1 MSMYKKIL
9 MLVFTMVLVFG
20 LSLNA
25 FAAETVTFTSDSKL
39 TYQNN
44 KGYDTDNIRI
54 DLGKEFI
61 GMAPGETK
69 EQIITITNN
78 NEQTA
83 DFYVSTKAIQS
94 IEKRLQNLVVNKNNE
109 NLGVFSIS
117 LTIDSTDN
125 SKDYPLYNS
134 KIGVVKNNNDLIF
147 NINKVLEKDTFLA
160 TLKKGESINFIIAI
174 GLDGESIRNDEL
186 INDYSNATGL
196 IEFNFSVFYD
206 TPEKKVVVEKS
217 ENVINMTVFR
227 TKVANTVAALKTGD
241 TTPIFALSS
250 ILIIGTIIIF
260 LTGKKKKKLEEMS

>member
-1 MSMYKKIL
+1 MYKKIL

-39 TYQNN
+39 KYNN
-44 KGYDTDNIRI
+44 NVGDKIS
-54 DLGKEFI
+54 LGDEFI
-61 GMAPGETK
+61 GMAPGETR
-69 EQIITITNN
+69 EQVITITNN

-83 DFYVSTKAIQS
+83 DFYVSAKTIQS
-94 IEKRLQNLVVNKNNE
+94 LENLVKKFKDTQEDENSGLISVLLKVVSQDGSKN
-109 NLGVFSIS
+109 
-117 LTIDSTDN
+117 
-125 SKDYPLYNS
+125 LYNS
-134 KIGVVKNNNDLIF
+134 KVGVVKNNDDLIF
-147 NINKVLEKDTFLA
+147 NINRILEKDTFLA
-160 TLKKGESINFIIAI
+160 TLKKGESINFIISI

-186 INDYSNATGL
+186 INDFSDATGL
-196 IEFNFSVFYD
+196 IEFDFSVFYD
-206 TPEKKVVVEKS
+206 TPKKKVVVEKS

-260 LTGKKKKKLEEMS
+260 LTGKKKKKLEEIS

>member
-1 MSMYKKIL
+1 MYKKIL
-9 MLVFTMVLVFG
+9 MLVFTMILFFG
-20 LSLNA
+20 LSLSA

-44 KGYDTDNIRI
+44 VGYDTDNIRI

-61 GMAPGETK
+61 GMAPGETE

-83 DFYVSTKAIQS
+83 DFYVSAKTIQS
-94 IEKRLQNLVVNKNNE
+94 LDNVVKK
-109 NLGVFSIS
+109 
-117 LTIDSTDN
+117 
-125 SKDYPLYNS
+125 SKDAQDENSGLISVLLKVVSQDGSKNLYDS
-134 KIGVVKNNNDLIF
+134 KVGVVKNNNDLIF

-160 TLKKGESINFIIAI
+160 TLKKGESINFIISI

-186 INDYSNATGL
+186 INDFSDATGL
-196 IEFNFSVFYD
+196 IEFDFSVFYD
-206 TPEKKVVVEKS
+206 TPEKRVVVEKS

-241 TTPIFALSS
+241 TTPIFALTS

-260 LTGKKKKKLEEMS
+260 LTGKKKKKLEEIS